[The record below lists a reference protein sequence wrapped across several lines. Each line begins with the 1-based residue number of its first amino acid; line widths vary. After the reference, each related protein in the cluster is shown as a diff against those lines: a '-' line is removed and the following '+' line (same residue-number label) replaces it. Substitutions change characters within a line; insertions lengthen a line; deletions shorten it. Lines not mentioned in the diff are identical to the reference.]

1 MAQWLWQ
8 SSFWPNFS
16 WQTEQV
22 QPVLARCQLQ
32 LGKLS
37 GLAYAEPAAL
47 PTLDTLLANIL
58 TSSAIEGETLNA
70 QSVRSSLAHK
80 LGLTDEASYPRSK
93 RSEGVAALLLDAL
106 EQAPAP
112 LTLEMLFQ
120 WHRWLFADEDGF
132 LAQKIRVGQLRGHE
146 PMQVVSGRLDN
157 PKVHYEAVPRERLEL
172 ELNRFVQ
179 WFNQTSSSL
188 DGLLRAALVH
198 LWFVSIHPFDN
209 GNGRLTRA
217 LTDKALAQNYPQQL
231 RLLAMSNAILA
242 DRKNYYQVLEHT
254 QKIAAEEEPL
264 DVTAWLVWFLDT
276 LEAAANQSIAI
287 IERTVYKTRFW
298 RQHQHS
304 FLNAEQIKVL
314 NRMLDGDFSEGINAS
329 QYQAVAKVSKATAT
343 RHLTDLLDKGVLEQR
358 GGGRSTRYF
367 LSLHQ

>member
-8 SSFWPNFS
+8 SSHWPNFS
-16 WQTEQV
+16 WQAEQV
-22 QPVLARCQLQ
+22 RPVLARCQLR

-37 GLAYAEPAAL
+37 GLAGAEPEAL
-47 PTLDTLLANIL
+47 PTLDTLLTNIL
-58 TSSAIEGETLNA
+58 TSNAIEGEALNA
-70 QSVRSSLAHK
+70 QSVRSSLAHQ
-80 LGLTDEASYPRSK
+80 LGLTHEAIYPRSK

-106 EQAPAP
+106 EHASTP
-112 LTLEMLFQ
+112 LTKAMLCQ
-120 WHRWLFADEDGF
+120 WHSWLFMDEDGF

-157 PKVHYEAVPRERLEL
+157 PKVHYEAVPRGRLEL

-179 WFNQTSSSL
+179 WFNQTPPSL

-198 LWFVSIHPFDN
+198 LWFVSIHPFDD

-217 LTDKALAQNYPQQL
+217 LTDKSLAQHYPQQL

-242 DRKNYYQVLEHT
+242 DRKNYYRVLEHT

-264 DVTAWLVWFLDT
+264 DVTAWLVWFLTT
-276 LEAAANQSIAI
+276 LEAAANQSIAT

-329 QYQAVAKVSKATAT
+329 QYQAVTKASKATAT
-343 RHLTDLLDKGVLEQR
+343 RHLTDLLDKGVFEQR
-358 GGGRSTRYF
+358 GGGRSTRYVINF
-367 LSLHQ
+367 